1 MERKN
6 LLFIKSNCQLS
17 NKLSVM
23 VDNNYKIVS
32 VEKIKLPD
40 ELKKYEV
47 PFIIVRNI
55 TKPIECEQA
64 IAYLENQKFF
74 NQQTNNITNK
84 VIQMKPI
91 INELDQKGNSKE
103 FTKISDEY
111 AFLDDKNIEK
121 NHRCLENIDDDK
133 KIDLKTDFNA
143 EVKLKEKDT
152 EGELKDMI
160 LSRNRQLQLHLQA
173 RRR

>member
-47 PFIIVRNI
+47 PFLIVRNI

-84 VIQMKPI
+84 VVQMKPI
-91 INELDQKGNSKE
+91 INELDKKGNSKE

-111 AFLDDKNIEK
+111 AFLEDKNIEK
-121 NHRCLENIDDDK
+121 NHRSLENIDDDK

-152 EGELKDMI
+152 EGELKEMI
-160 LSRNRQLQLHLQA
+160 LNRNRQLQLQLQT